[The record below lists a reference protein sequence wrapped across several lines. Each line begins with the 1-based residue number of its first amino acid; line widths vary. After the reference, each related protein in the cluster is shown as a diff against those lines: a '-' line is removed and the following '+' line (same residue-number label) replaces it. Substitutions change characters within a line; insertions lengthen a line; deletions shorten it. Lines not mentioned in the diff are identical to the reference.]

1 MEFFLSL
8 CKTLQTDV
16 TRKHTYGTVSVS
28 EQLLV
33 DLQLWPGVGPT
44 QRIRNS
50 HIPVWT
56 SWWSTLETPTQRAS
70 PHWSLRTSWARQWTA
85 SSDHT
90 SPANT
95 FRESNKVRVLE
106 WLYSVTFG
114 PCVKQSEAHP
124 PSLVA
129 LRQHDDDGRF
139 LLQDH
144 LPEVVAGLGQRT
156 LSGDVLFI
164 VFVSLKTQTE
174 TFSITQQ
181 ESHEVR
187 RQQLRLEFLLGRCFL
202 FLVWKKNSH
211 LQLQ

>member
-114 PCVKQSEAHP
+114 RVWSRARLTLRRSLHCVNMTMMGDFSCRTIFQK
-124 PSLVA
+124 SLRVSGSGPWVA
-129 LRQHDDDGRF
+129 MYS
-139 LLQDH
+139 LLCLYPWRH
-144 LPEVVAGLGQRT
+144 KRK
-156 LSGDVLFI
+156 LSASHNKSHMKWEDNGSGWSFCWEG
-164 VFVSLKTQTE
+164 VSC
-174 TFSITQQ
+174 S
-181 ESHEVR
+181 
-187 RQQLRLEFLLGRCFL
+187 
-202 FLVWKKNSH
+202 
-211 LQLQ
+211 